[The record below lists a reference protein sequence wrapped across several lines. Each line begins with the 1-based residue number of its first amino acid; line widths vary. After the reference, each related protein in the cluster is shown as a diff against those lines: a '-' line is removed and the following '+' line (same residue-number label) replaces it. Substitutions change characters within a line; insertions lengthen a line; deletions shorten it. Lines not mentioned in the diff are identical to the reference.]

1 MEDIHSDSGK
11 ELEMETSPPQSPT
24 VLFVRTHGG
33 KKGAKILVE
42 RPLVRRSPPPWP
54 LLHAFASR
62 NS

>member
-42 RPLVRRSPPPWP
+42 RPLWFYSVCVS
-54 LLHAFASR
+54 
-62 NS
+62 